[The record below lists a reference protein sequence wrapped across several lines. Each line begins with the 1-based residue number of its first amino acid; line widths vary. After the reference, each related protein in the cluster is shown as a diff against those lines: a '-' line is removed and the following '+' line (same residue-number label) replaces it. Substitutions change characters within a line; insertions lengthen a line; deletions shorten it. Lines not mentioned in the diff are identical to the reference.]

1 MILKGWFVELDYL
14 ATLSIMQQKFWS
26 FIDLF
31 YPLFQRLMP
40 LQTFRY
46 AVCGS
51 LNTSLGLFAYV
62 MSYQYLFRGH
72 KIDIIYYAF
81 EPHTAALFLSFCIN
95 LPLGFL
101 LNKYVVF
108 SESNIKGRIQLF
120 RYFIFF
126 IFCLFLNYV
135 LLKLFVEM
143 AGLHAILAQFIT
155 TAIVILVS
163 YLSQKHFTFKVENKE
178 EDFPF

>member
-1 MILKGWFVELDYL
+1 
-14 ATLSIMQQKFWS
+14 MQQKFWN

-31 YPLFQRLMP
+31 YPLFQKLMP
-40 LQTFRY
+40 IQTFRY
-46 AVCGS
+46 AVCGGFNTTMGLLAYS
-51 LNTSLGLFAYV
+51 L
-62 MSYQYLFRGH
+62 SYQYLFKGQH
-72 KIDIIYYAF
+72 LDFNYYAF

-108 SESNIKGRIQLF
+108 SESTLKGRIQLF

-135 LLKLFVEM
+135 FLKLFVEM
-143 AGLHAILAQFIT
+143 FKLNAILAQFIT
-155 TAIVILVS
+155 TAIVILIS
-163 YLSQKHFTFKVENKE
+163 YLSQKHFTFKVENKDA
-178 EDFPF
+178 DFPF